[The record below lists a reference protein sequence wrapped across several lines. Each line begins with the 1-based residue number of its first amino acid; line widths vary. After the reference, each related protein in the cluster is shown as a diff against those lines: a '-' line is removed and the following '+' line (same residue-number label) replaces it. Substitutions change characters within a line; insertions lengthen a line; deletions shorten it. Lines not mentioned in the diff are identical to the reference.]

1 VIPVKIPA
9 EIPSEFPSEFPEV
22 RQLEKYHGA
31 ANDFLFLSLTD
42 VSLTWDK
49 IGSDWSR
56 RAVAWC
62 DRRRSIGADGLV
74 IWKVTKSNASTHS
87 DDSGEKYENQRLE
100 VAIWNSDG
108 SIAATCGNAL
118 RCLALAL
125 WRRGFWD
132 GSSALPVYYPPQE
145 IFGNQSTIALGSDPF
160 ATLIGHVETP
170 SQSKKQASFEVCM
183 GAPRF
188 LGALQSPWN
197 ESLSEGIN
205 ALLKKWKPTLG
216 LDVHCDGTT
225 FVQLANPHLVMVL
238 RGITATD
245 SVLALQEFLNAEGQ
259 QIKDTVAQS
268 PNPEFAHQPESF
280 PNSEFQKLGDLNL
293 GALFERAGSQSN
305 PHVLVVHERGAG
317 VTQACGSGCTAAY
330 AAQLKRDWPKGREN
344 ASNPAESNG
353 PKAFRMPGG
362 DLTMRKS
369 NNGNY
374 IMGGPAEFIAAVH
387 IE

>member
-1 VIPVKIPA
+1 VTPVKLPA
-9 EIPSEFPSEFPEV
+9 ECPEV
-22 RQLEKYHGA
+22 WPLEKYHGA

-42 VSLTWDK
+42 VSLSWDK
-49 IGSDWSR
+49 VGSDWSR

-74 IWKVTKSNASTHS
+74 MWKVTQSNASTHS
-87 DDSGEKYENQRLE
+87 TDSHEKNKNQRLE

-125 WRRGFWD
+125 WRRGLWD

-145 IFGNQSTIALGSDPF
+145 FFGKSGAIALGSDPF
-160 ATLIGHVETP
+160 ATLIGHVATP

-188 LGALQSPWN
+188 MGALQSPWN

-216 LDVHCDGTT
+216 QEVRCDDTT
-225 FVQLANPHLVMVL
+225 FVQLANPHLVMFL
-238 RGITATD
+238 RGIAASD
-245 SVLALQEFLNAEGQ
+245 PVLALQEFLNAEGQ

-268 PNPEFAHQPESF
+268 PNPEFAHSPVSS

-293 GALFERAGSQSN
+293 GALFERAGSSSI

-330 AAQLKRDWPKGREN
+330 AAQLTRDWPKGRKN
-344 ASNPAESNG
+344 APTPEDSNG

-369 NNGNY
+369 DNGNY
-374 IMGGPAEFIAAVH
+374 IMGGPAEFIAALH

>member
-1 VIPVKIPA
+1 MTPVKLPA
-9 EIPSEFPSEFPEV
+9 ESPEV
-22 RQLEKYHGA
+22 WQLEKYHGA

-42 VSLTWDK
+42 VSLSWDN

-56 RAVAWC
+56 RAIAWC

-74 IWKVTKSNASTHS
+74 IWKFTKSNASAHS
-87 DDSGEKYENQRLE
+87 DDSHEKNKNQRLE

-108 SIAATCGNAL
+108 SVAATCGNAL
-118 RCLALAL
+118 RCVALAL

-132 GSSALPVYYPPQE
+132 GSCALPVYYPTQE
-145 IFGNQSTIALGSDPF
+145 IFGIQSAIALGSAPF
-160 ATLIGHVETP
+160 ATLIGHVATP
-170 SQSKKQASFEVCM
+170 SQTRKRATFEVCM

-188 LGALQSPWN
+188 LGALQTPWN
-197 ESLSEGIN
+197 ESLCEAIN
-205 ALLKKWKPTLG
+205 GLLKKWKPTLG
-216 LDVHCDGTT
+216 QDVHCDSAT
-225 FVQLANPHLVMVL
+225 FVQLANPHLVMFL
-238 RGITATD
+238 RDITAD
-245 SVLALQEFLNAEGQ
+245 DPVLALQDFLNAEGQ

-268 PNPEFAHQPESF
+268 PNPEFAHNPESV
-280 PNSEFQKLGDLNL
+280 PKSEFQKLGDLNL

-330 AAQLKRDWPKGREN
+330 AAQLQHDAAKGSEIALNPEESMGPN
-344 ASNPAESNG
+344 ARAT

-369 NNGNY
+369 DNGNY